1 MKHIIIG
8 TAGHIDHGKTTLIRA
23 LTGRNTDRLEEEQKR
38 GISIDLGFT
47 YFDLPSGLRAGI
59 IDVPGHE
66 KFIKNMLAGVVGI
79 DIVLLVIAA
88 DEGVMPQTVEHLN
101 ILQLIG
107 LERGLVVMTKA
118 DMVEKDW
125 LYLVE
130 EDIRS
135 ALKDTFLE
143 SSAILPM
150 SSVSKEGMDAV
161 IAEIE
166 RLASTLEDKKN
177 NRMPRMPIDRVFT
190 IKGFGTVVTGTLL
203 SGMLKLDDEVEIF
216 PILKKTKI
224 RSIQVHDQSEQVAF
238 GGQRVAINLPNI
250 KKEEIHRG
258 DVIAPVSSMMPTMM
272 LDAVFTLL
280 KDTIPSI
287 GNRTRVRI
295 YIGSKEVLARMIL
308 LEQDE
313 MKAGEDALVQFRL
326 EEEIVAAQGDRF
338 IVRFYS
344 PMFTIGGGEVI
355 DANPKKRK
363 RFDTDSI
370 TSLWERL
377 NSDEITK
384 IESIIKEEQ
393 RYGISIRE
401 LSLRLSMDTQEV
413 LYSLQL
419 LTEEEKVITFNVK
432 SQLVAIHQEAMKD
445 ISEEILSCV
454 IDYHQKNPYREGMA
468 KEEVLHR
475 FFKDKKSGIG
485 DQVLNAM
492 VSNGVIDV
500 NNGVV
505 RSCQF
510 SSKVEQEDLRKSQLH
525 KLLDISGFDLMKQND
540 LLEKLSPNKKD
551 ELKQWKDYLI
561 AMIRSGDIIKIG
573 DDLIISRSL
582 MEEALNRLTQFLLK
596 NQKITLAEYRDLL
609 KTSRRPAMSILDY
622 FDEKNITI
630 RDGDY
635 RVLTSK

>member
-1 MKHIIIG
+1 MKHVIIG

-107 LERGLVVMTKA
+107 LQRGLVVLTKV

-130 EDIRS
+130 EDVRY
-135 ALKDTFLE
+135 ALKGTFLE
-143 SSAILPM
+143 KSAVLPM
-150 SSVSKEGMDAV
+150 SSVSKEGMEDV

-166 RLASTLEDKKN
+166 RLASTLEDQKS
-177 NRMPRMPIDRVFT
+177 NRMPRLPIDRVFT

-203 SGMLKLDDEVEIF
+203 SGELRVDDEVEIY
-216 PILKKTKI
+216 PVLKKTKI
-224 RSIQVHDQSEQVAF
+224 RSIQVHDQSETVAF

-250 KKEEIHRG
+250 KKEDIHRG
-258 DVIAPVSSMMPTMM
+258 DVVAPVGSMIPTMM

-280 KDTIPSI
+280 KDTIPTLE
-287 GNRTRVRI
+287 NRTRVRI

-308 LEQDE
+308 LDQEE
-313 MKAGEDALVQFRL
+313 VKAGEQALVQFRM
-326 EEEIVAAQGDRF
+326 EEEIVASQGDRF

-370 TSLWERL
+370 TALWERL

-384 IESIIKEEQ
+384 IESIIHEEM
-393 RYGISIRE
+393 RYGISLKE
-401 LSLRLSMDTQEV
+401 LSLRLSMETQQV

-419 LTEEEKVITFNVK
+419 LTEEDKIITFNVK
-432 SQLVAIHQEAMKD
+432 SELVAIHREAMRD
-445 ISEEILSCV
+445 ISKLILTC
-454 IDYHQKNPYREGMA
+454 IMNFHEKNPYREGMP

-485 DQVLNAM
+485 DQILNTM
-492 VSNGVIDV
+492 ISEKTIVV

-505 RSCQF
+505 RSFDF
-510 SSKVEQEDLRKSQLH
+510 SPKVEQEDSRKIKLFQLM
-525 KLLDISGFDLMKQND
+525 DSSGFDLMKQND
-540 LLEKLSPNKKD
+540 LLEKLASNKKD
-551 ELKQWKDYLI
+551 EMKQWKDYLI
-561 AMIRSGDIIKIG
+561 AMIRSGEALKIG
-573 DDLIISRSL
+573 DDLIISKSL
-582 MEEALNRLTQFLLK
+582 LEEAQNRLTQFLKK

-609 KTSRRPAMSILDY
+609 ETSRRPAMSILDH
-622 FDEKNITI
+622 FDEKKITV

-635 RVLTSK
+635 RVLASK